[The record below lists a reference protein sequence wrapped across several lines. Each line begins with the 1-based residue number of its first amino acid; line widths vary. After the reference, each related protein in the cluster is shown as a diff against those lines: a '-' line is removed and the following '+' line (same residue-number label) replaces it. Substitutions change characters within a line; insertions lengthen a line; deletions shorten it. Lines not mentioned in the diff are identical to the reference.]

1 MTKSA
6 STTTVSASA
15 VNRATYLKHLLT
27 QASAAADESGLGLK
41 ELRDRAIA
49 LVNERSF
56 PHGRDE
62 EWRFTDLSDMLS
74 VPFQRAAVDDT
85 VASAEGERQARQAL
99 NNFALVEGGYRLV
112 TYNGHYAAE
121 LSVEGRADG
130 APKLPEGAVVA
141 PLSALMAHPTYGDRV
156 AKVIA
161 Q

>member
-1 MTKSA
+1 MGIPAETTA
-6 STTTVSASA
+6 GSTTANDRGATQ
-15 VNRATYLKHLLT
+15 RATYLKHLLT

-85 VASAEGERQARQAL
+85 AAGAEGERQARQAL

-141 PLSALMAHPTYGDRV
+141 PLSAFEQSP
-156 AKVIA
+156 
-161 Q
+161 